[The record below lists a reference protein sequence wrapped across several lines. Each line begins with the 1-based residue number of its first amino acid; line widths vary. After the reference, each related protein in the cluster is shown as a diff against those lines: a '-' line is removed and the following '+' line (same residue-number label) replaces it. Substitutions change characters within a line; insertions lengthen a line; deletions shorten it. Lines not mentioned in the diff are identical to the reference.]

1 MSFEKFEFNR
11 NNMDFER
18 YFGDHASLAGVYC
31 SEKYPEAVRIMKE
44 RGLTVATAES
54 CTGGL
59 VGKLFTDV
67 SGSSAVFKGGIMA
80 YTNDVKNRVL
90 GVSSDIIDKYTEV
103 SYEAAAEM
111 AQRARA
117 LFDAD
122 MGIATTGFAGP
133 TGGNE
138 KDPVGTVY
146 IAVASSE
153 KCLVCRAEFGDWL
166 TRGGV
171 RSCSAYLAVRWLLGL
186 LSVN

>member
-1 MSFEKFEFNR
+1 MNFERFEFNR
-11 NNMDFER
+11 KNMDFER
-18 YFGDHASLAGVYC
+18 YFGDHASFVGVYC
-31 SEKYPEAVRIMKE
+31 SEKYPEAVRLMAE

-67 SGSSAVFKGGIMA
+67 AGSSAVFKGGIMA
-80 YTNDVKNRVL
+80 YTNDVKIGVL
-90 GVSSDIIDKYTEV
+90 GVSADVIEKHTEV
-103 SYEAAAEM
+103 SFEAAAEM
-111 AQRARA
+111 AQRARC
-117 LFDAD
+117 LFGSDI
-122 MGIATTGFAGP
+122 GIATTGFAGP

-138 KDPVGTVY
+138 SDPIGTVY
-146 IAVASSE
+146 IAVSSKN

-186 LSVN
+186 LSES